1 VPTAVLDPIDPD
13 LVDLQQGRARAN
25 LLQIAWRRKSLI
37 VLGVVAGLI
46 VGTLYYARATPV
58 YQSGGQLM
66 VIKKSGSPLAT
77 QGGDPR
83 QSYYEDYLST
93 HQTLIRSPLIVQ
105 RAVKKHQLANLKMF
119 QGQGDPTGDII
130 AALTITRD
138 PSAPA
143 GSYNNILL
151 VSYRGNVPEE
161 CGIVLNAVIDSYKDF
176 LDDSYK
182 AVSNENLASIT
193 RVADSL
199 QKSLEQKQ
207 KAYGEFKEKSPLVY
221 WKGGEGANPREEW
234 LAQIHTKRLNL
245 VVRRAELQAHVN
257 DIETA
262 IKEGKERGRVLATIA
277 ASAARGGAAKD
288 RSFDDQL
295 LQLMA
300 QEQQLLSDYGPD
312 HPAVVAVRKR
322 IGLVKEFYTQSAGG
336 DKKTA
341 KDGAKGPEAAMPG
354 PADPVQWHLLSLKQE
369 LAELEI
375 TLETLTRIHDNE
387 EKSVREV
394 SKFKEQDRRML
405 DDINKTQELFQPI
418 IKRLEEIKLVQDMGG
433 YDARVLA
440 TPGSGGKVGPVAF
453 QVFALA
459 GLFGFLGGL
468 GLAYLADVTDKSFRT
483 PEEIRSRLG
492 LSLIGHIPVIRP
504 GSAPAAAEGQPL
516 DAALCT
522 YYQPKSVHA
531 EAYRGLRTSL
541 FFCTRGE
548 VHKVIQMTS
557 PNARDGKSTMTSN
570 LGICIAQSGKSILL
584 VDADLRKPRL
594 HKIFGINPTAG
605 LSNVLTDGTDWR
617 TLVVP
622 TPVPGL
628 TMLPCGPRPNNP
640 AELLTTPRFHA
651 VVEELRQAYDFV
663 LIDTPPLLAVSDPS
677 IVAAR
682 VDGVV
687 LVLRLVKN
695 GQPNA
700 ERAREI
706 LAGLGAN
713 VFGVVVNG
721 VGRGPGGG
729 NYDYNSN
736 YNYYYDYDYSYNYR
750 EESGYYKD
758 EYHDEGEGEGEGDG
772 DDAAYGTRKRRSERP
787 ESAAPTEPEPDL
799 DTRRMRRTEEPKG
812 FLSKLFPWWR

>member
-1 VPTAVLDPIDPD
+1 MPTAVLDPIDQEGLDP
-13 LVDLQQGRARAN
+13 QQGRARAN
-25 LLQIAWRRKSLI
+25 LLQIAWRRKSLVI
-37 VLGVVAGLI
+37 LGVVTGLI
-46 VGTLYYARATPV
+46 IGTLYYARATPV

-105 RAVKKHQLANLKMF
+105 RAVKKHQLASLKMF
-119 QGQGDPTGDII
+119 QGQGDPTADII
-130 AALTITRD
+130 AALTISRD

-143 GSYNNILL
+143 GSFNNILL
-151 VSYRGNVPEE
+151 VSFRGSVPED
-161 CGIVLNAVIDSYKDF
+161 CGTVLNAVIDSYRDF

-182 AVSNENLASIT
+182 AASNESLASIT

-199 QKSLEQKQ
+199 HKTLLQKQ
-207 KAYGEFKEKSPLVY
+207 QAYREFQDKIPPVY
-221 WKGGEGANPREEW
+221 WKAGDGANPREEW

-257 DIETA
+257 DIDSA
-262 IKEGKERGRVLATIA
+262 IKEGKERGKVLAMIA
-277 ASAARGGAAKD
+277 ASAARSPGKD

-295 LQLMA
+295 LQLA
-300 QEQQLLSDYGPD
+300 AEEQKLLADYGPD
-312 HPAVVAVRKR
+312 HPAVMAVRKR
-322 IGLVKEFYTQSAGG
+322 IGLVKEFYAQSAG
-336 DKKTA
+336 DNKKGP
-341 KDGAKGPEAAMPG
+341 KDGGKGPETPTPG
-354 PADPVQWHLLSLKQE
+354 PTDPVQWHLLSLKQE

-375 TLETLTRIHDNE
+375 TLETLTRIYDGE
-387 EKSVREV
+387 EKTVREG
-394 SKFKEQDRRML
+394 SKYKEQDRQMRE
-405 DDINKTQELFQPI
+405 DIVKTQELFHPI

-492 LSLIGHIPVIRP
+492 LPLIGHIPVIRP
-504 GSAPAAAEGQPL
+504 GSLPPATDDQPL

-570 LGICIAQSGKSILL
+570 LGISIAQAGKSILL
-584 VDADLRKPRL
+584 VDGDLRKPRL
-594 HKIFGINPTAG
+594 HKIFGINPTVG
-605 LSNVLTDGTDWR
+605 LSNVLTDGVDWR
-617 TLVVP
+617 TVTAP
-622 TPVPGL
+622 SPVPGL
-628 TMLPCGPRPNNP
+628 TLLPCGPRPSNP
-640 AELLTTPRFHA
+640 AELLTTPRFHQ
-651 VVEELRQAYDFV
+651 VVEEWRQAYDFV

-706 LAGLGAN
+706 LGGLGAN

-729 NYDYNSN
+729 NYDYNRN
-736 YNYYYDYDYSYNYR
+736 YAYDYDYDYSYNYR

-758 EYHDEGEGEGEGDG
+758 EYTDE
-772 DDAAYGTRKRRSERP
+772 DAAYGARKTRGEAARMEARRIEP
-787 ESAAPTEPEPDL
+787 DAPDEIEPEP
-799 DTRRMRRTEEPKG
+799 DTRRMRRTDEPKG